1 MDWLSTEN
9 TIAVLTAVLGLA
21 ATVGALW
28 YERRVPRRKRIG
40 YRVQLDTAI
49 GDNVRTGGA
58 NARLGLFDE
67 TPEMSDAT
75 LVLLRVENDGSQA
88 VSDADYSGRALHGLT
103 AVFTG
108 RTVRG
113 LAVTAPSG
121 DDHLMEHFTPA
132 AGLRYEGS
140 TLHIP
145 RVPLNRGQHYKLL
158 VLLTGGPVGGDVTL
172 SGGIQA
178 GDVQPNRSTT
188 LDGKPPLLS
197 RPAQLLTVLLTLSV
211 VTLASIIVLREDD
224 PPPIE
229 CATGELTVLG
239 STAFAPVAEEL
250 AEKYEEDCPGSD
262 ITVSA
267 HGSAAGVR
275 ELDDSGRKFGRS
287 GGGGK
292 GAPPLLAFSDG
303 AKSDGFPRLA
313 ETRVAVS
320 VFALVLN
327 DRVPLRNLTLPQVR
341 RLYRGDVRN
350 WKELGGPDLP
360 VVLVSRGS
368 SSGTRDT
375 LQRRI
380 LGGAFEI
387 KASSNDCL
395 GKDDPSVPVTRC
407 ELDSTDQVIDA
418 VGRIPGAIGYSELR
432 AAAGLKGLHRLN
444 LEGHAPSAEQL
455 EKSGYPYREIEYA
468 YTYGLPPAD
477 SLAAGFL
484 AYARGTG
491 LDVIRTHGH
500 LPCATPEGLRVC
512 GEGRLGSGAGAPLSQ
527 SSEKQ
532 SSDERI
538 TRTN

>member
-1 MDWLSTEN
+1 MDWLSAEN

-58 NARLGLFDE
+58 NTRLGLFDE

-103 AVFTG
+103 AVFAG

-113 LAVTAPSG
+113 LAVTAPAG
-121 DDHLMEHFTPA
+121 DDHLMEHFTPG

-140 TLHIP
+140 TLCVP

-158 VLLTGGPVGGDVTL
+158 VLLTGGPVGGDITL

-178 GDVQPNRSTT
+178 GEVQPNRSTTT

-197 RPAQLLTVLLTLSV
+197 RPARLLTVLLTLSV
-211 VTLASIIVLREDD
+211 VTLASIIVLRESD

-229 CATGELTVLG
+229 CTTGELTVLG

-250 AEKYEEDCPGSD
+250 ATAYEDDCPGSE
-262 ITVSA
+262 ITVDA

-275 ELDDSGRKFGRS
+275 ELDDRGRAFT
-287 GGGGK
+287 GGANRGK

-303 AKSDGFPRLA
+303 PKSDGLPRLA

-375 LQRRI
+375 LQRR
-380 LGGAFEI
+380 LLAGAFEI

-395 GKDDPSVPVTRC
+395 GKDDPSVPVVRC
-407 ELDSTDQVIDA
+407 ELDSTDQVLET
-418 VGRIPGAIGYSELR
+418 VGRIPGAVGYSELR
-432 AAAGLKGLHRLN
+432 SARGLKGLHRLD
-444 LEGHAPSAEQL
+444 LEGHAPSADQL
-455 EKSGYPYREIEYA
+455 TKTGYPYREIEYA
-468 YTYGLPPAD
+468 YTYGQPPAD

-491 LDVIRTHGH
+491 LDVVRTHGH
-500 LPCATPEGLRVC
+500 LPCSTPEGLRVC
-512 GEGRLGSGAGAPLSQ
+512 GDDLPR
-527 SSEKQ
+527 
-532 SSDERI
+532 
-538 TRTN
+538 

>member
-1 MDWLSTEN
+1 MEWLSTEN

-75 LVLLRVENDGSQA
+75 LVLLRVENDGSQS
-88 VSDADYSGRALHGLT
+88 VSDADYTGRALHGLT
-103 AVFTG
+103 AVFSG

-113 LAVTAPSG
+113 LAVTAPAG
-121 DDHLMEHFTPA
+121 ADHLMEHFTSG

-158 VLLTGGPVGGDVTL
+158 VLLTGGPVGGEVIV

-178 GDVQPNRSTT
+178 GEVQPNRSTT
-188 LDGKPPLLS
+188 LDDKPPVLS
-197 RPAQLLTVLLTLSV
+197 RPARFLTVLLTLSV
-211 VTLASIIVLREDD
+211 ITLATIIVLRDDD

-239 STAFAPVAEEL
+239 STAFAPVAEEM
-250 AEKYEEDCPGSD
+250 ADKYEKDCPGSD
-262 ITVSA
+262 ITVAA

-275 ELDDSGRKFGRS
+275 ELNDEGKRFSGANDDD
-287 GGGGK
+287 GGGSDAGAGADTGAGSRGK
-292 GAPPLLAFSDG
+292 GSPPLLSFSDG
-303 AKSDGFPRLA
+303 PKSDGFPRLA

-327 DRVPLRNLTLPQVR
+327 DRVRLTNLTLPQVR
-341 RLYRGDVRN
+341 RVYRGDVRN
-350 WKELGGPDLP
+350 WEELGGPNLP

-375 LQRRI
+375 LQRRV
-380 LGGAFEI
+380 LDGAFEI

-395 GKDDPSVPVTRC
+395 GKDDRSVPVTRC
-407 ELDSTDQVIDA
+407 ELDSTEQVLDA

-432 AAAGLKGLHRLN
+432 AAEGLKGLHRLN
-444 LEGHAPSAEQL
+444 LEGHAPSAENL

-468 YTYGLPPAD
+468 YTYGQPPAD
-477 SLAAGFL
+477 SLASSFL
-484 AYARGTG
+484 AYARGNG

-500 LPCATPEGLRVC
+500 LPCATPEGLRIC
-512 GEGRLGSGAGAPLSQ
+512 GDTTAGAG
-527 SSEKQ
+527 
-532 SSDERI
+532 
-538 TRTN
+538 

>member
-1 MDWLSTEN
+1 MDWLSAEN

-40 YRVQLDTAI
+40 YRVQMDTAI
-49 GDNVRTGGA
+49 GDDVRTGGA

-75 LVLLRVENDGSQA
+75 LVLLRVENDGSQS
-88 VSDADYSGRALHGLT
+88 VSDADYTGRALHGLT

-113 LAVTAPSG
+113 LAVTAPPG
-121 DDHLMEHFTPA
+121 ADHLMEHFAPG

-158 VLLTGGPVGGDVTL
+158 VLLTGGPVGGEITM
-172 SGGIQA
+172 SGGLQD
-178 GDVQPNRSTT
+178 GEVQPNRSTT
-188 LDGKPPLLS
+188 PDDKPPLLS
-197 RPAQLLTVLLTLSV
+197 RPARLLTVLLTLSV
-211 VTLASIIVLREDD
+211 VTLASIIVLRDDD

-250 AEKYEEDCPGSD
+250 ADKYEEDCPGSD
-262 ITVSA
+262 IEVSA

-275 ELDDSGRKFGRS
+275 ELDDRGRTFAGPAGT
-287 GGGGK
+287 GGTK
-292 GAPPLLAFSDG
+292 GSPPLLTFSDG
-303 AKSDGFPRLA
+303 PKSDGFPRLA

-327 DRVPLRNLTLPQVR
+327 DRVPLRNLTLPEVR
-341 RLYRGDVRN
+341 RIYRGDVRN

-375 LQRRI
+375 LQRRV
-380 LGGAFEI
+380 LGGGFEL

-395 GKDDPSVPVTRC
+395 GRDDRSVPVTRC
-407 ELDSTDQVIDA
+407 ELDSTDQVLDA

-432 AAAGLKGLHRLN
+432 AATGLKGLHRLN
-444 LEGHAPSAEQL
+444 LDGHEPSPEQL
-455 EKSGYPYREIEYA
+455 RRSGYPYREIEYA
-468 YTYGLPPAD
+468 YTYGRPPAD
-477 SLAAGFL
+477 SLASSFL
-484 AYARGTG
+484 AYARGNG

-500 LPCATPEGLRVC
+500 LPCATPEGLRIC
-512 GEGRLGSGAGAPLSQ
+512 G
-527 SSEKQ
+527 
-532 SSDERI
+532 DD
-538 TRTN
+538 T

>member
-1 MDWLSTEN
+1 MDWLSAEN

-121 DDHLMEHFTPA
+121 DDHLMEHFTAA

-158 VLLTGGPVGGDVTL
+158 VLLTGGPVGGEVTL
-172 SGGIQA
+172 FGGIQA

-188 LDGKPPLLS
+188 VDDKPPLLS

-211 VTLASIIVLREDD
+211 VTFASIIVLREDD
-224 PPPIE
+224 
-229 CATGELTVLG
+229 
-239 STAFAPVAEEL
+239 
-250 AEKYEEDCPGSD
+250 CPGSA

-275 ELDDSGRKFGRS
+275 ELDDAGRKFAREKRR
-287 GGGGK
+287 K
-292 GAPPLLAFSDG
+292 GAPALLAFSDG
-303 AKSDGFPRLA
+303 PKSDGFPRLA

-327 DRVPLRNLTLPQVR
+327 DHVPVRNLTLPQVR
-341 RLYRGDVRN
+341 RIYRGDVRN

-375 LQRRI
+375 LQRRV
-380 LGGAFEI
+380 LGGTFEI

-407 ELDSTDQVIDA
+407 ELDSTDQVLDT
-418 VGRIPGAIGYSELR
+418 VGRIPGAIGYGELR
-432 AAAGLKGLHRLN
+432 AASGLKGLHRLG
-444 LEGHAPSAEQL
+444 LEGHAPSAEHL
-455 EKSGYPYREIEYA
+455 ERSGYPYREIEYA
-468 YTYGLPPAD
+468 YTYGLPPGD

-512 GEGRLGSGAGAPLSQ
+512 AEGRPGGGAGTPLSP
-527 SSEKQ
+527 SSE
-532 SSDERI
+532 SSHSGGS
-538 TRTN
+538 

>member
-1 MDWLSTEN
+1 MEWLSTEN
-9 TIAVLTAVLGLA
+9 VIAVLTAVLGLL

-40 YRVQLDTAI
+40 YRVQMDTAI

-75 LVLLRVENDGSQA
+75 LALLRVENDGSQEIT
-88 VSDADYSGRALHGLT
+88 DADYTGRALHGLT

-108 RTVRG
+108 RTIRG
-113 LAVTAPSG
+113 LAVTAPPG
-121 DDHLMEHFTPA
+121 ADHLMEHFTPG

-145 RVPLNRGQHYKLL
+145 RVPLNRGRHYKLL
-158 VLLTGGPVGGDVTL
+158 VLLTGGPVGGDITI

-178 GDVQPNRSTT
+178 GEVQPNRSTT
-188 LDGKPPLLS
+188 PDDKPPLLS
-197 RPAQLLTVLLTLSV
+197 GPARILTVLLTLSV
-211 VTLASIIVLREDD
+211 VTLASIIVLRDDD

-229 CATGELTVLG
+229 CATGSLTVLG

-250 AEKYEEDCPGSD
+250 ADKYEKDCPGSD
-262 ITVSA
+262 IEVSA
-267 HGSAAGVR
+267 HGSTSGVR
-275 ELDDSGRKFGRS
+275 ELDDEGKKF
-287 GGGGK
+287 K
-292 GAPPLLAFSDG
+292 GEHPGSPPLIAFSDG
-303 AKSDGFPRLA
+303 PKSDGFPRLA
-313 ETRVAVS
+313 GSRVAVS
-320 VFALVLN
+320 LFALVLN

-341 RLYRGDVRN
+341 RIYRGDVRN

-375 LQRRI
+375 LQRRV
-380 LGGAFEI
+380 LNGAFEI

-395 GKDDPSVPVTRC
+395 SKDDPSVPVTRC

-418 VGRIPGAIGYSELR
+418 VERIPGALGYSELR
-432 AAAGLKGLHRLN
+432 AAGDLKGLHRLN
-444 LEGHAPSAEQL
+444 LEGHEPSVEQL
-455 EKSGYPYREIEYA
+455 SRTDYPYREIEYA

-477 SLAAGFL
+477 SLASSFL
-484 AYARGTG
+484 AYARGNG

-500 LPCATPEGLRVC
+500 LPCATPEGLRIC
-512 GEGRLGSGAGAPLSQ
+512 GADAA
-527 SSEKQ
+527 
-532 SSDERI
+532 D
-538 TRTN
+538 

>member
-9 TIAVLTAVLGLA
+9 VIAVLTAVLGLL

-28 YERRVPRRKRIG
+28 YERRVPRRKRVG
-40 YRVQLDTAI
+40 YRVQMDTAI
-49 GDNVRTGGA
+49 GDNVPSGGA
-58 NARLGLFDE
+58 NTRLGLFDE

-75 LVLLRVENDGSQA
+75 LVLLRVENDGSQEIT
-88 VSDADYSGRALHGLT
+88 DADYTGRALHGLT

-113 LAVTAPSG
+113 VAVTAQAG
-121 DDHLMEHFTPA
+121 ADHLMEHFTPG

-140 TLHIP
+140 TLRIP

-158 VLLTGGPVGGDVTL
+158 VLLTGGPVGGEITM

-178 GDVQPNRSTT
+178 GEVRPNRSTT
-188 LDGKPPLLS
+188 PDDKPPVLS
-197 RPAQLLTVLLTLSV
+197 RPARILTVLLTLSV
-211 VTLASIIVLREDD
+211 VTLASIIVLRNDD

-229 CATGELTVLG
+229 CATGKLTVLG
-239 STAFAPVAEEL
+239 STAFAPVAQEL
-250 AEKYEEDCPGSD
+250 AEKYEDDCPGSD

-267 HGSAAGVR
+267 HGSTSGVR
-275 ELDDSGRKFGRS
+275 ELDDEGRKFAGPDTGQAKR
-287 GGGGK
+287 K
-292 GAPPLLAFSDG
+292 GAPPLLSFSDG
-303 AKSDGFPRLA
+303 PKSDGLPRLA

-320 VFALVLN
+320 LFALVLN
-327 DRVPLRNLTLPQVR
+327 DRVPLRNLTLAQVR
-341 RLYRGDVRN
+341 RIYRGDVHN

-375 LQRRI
+375 LQRRV
-380 LGGAFEI
+380 LAGAFEI

-395 GKDDPSVPVTRC
+395 SKDDPSVPVTRC
-407 ELDSTDQVIDA
+407 ELDSTDQVLDA
-418 VGRIPGAIGYSELR
+418 VERIPGALGYSELR
-432 AAAGLKGLHRLN
+432 AAADLKGLHRLD
-444 LEGHAPSAEQL
+444 LEGHEPSVEQL
-455 EKSGYPYREIEYA
+455 TRTGYPYREIEYA

-477 SLAAGFL
+477 SLASSFL
-484 AYARGTG
+484 AYARGNG

-512 GEGRLGSGAGAPLSQ
+512 GADTGG
-527 SSEKQ
+527 
-532 SSDERI
+532 
-538 TRTN
+538 

>member
-1 MDWLSTEN
+1 MEWLSTEN
-9 TIAVLTAVLGLA
+9 TIAVLTAVLGLL

-40 YRVQLDTAI
+40 YRVQMDTAI

-75 LVLLRVENDGSQA
+75 LVLLRVENDGSQS
-88 VSDADYSGRALHGLT
+88 VTDADYTGRALHGLT
-103 AVFTG
+103 AVFSG

-113 LAVTAPSG
+113 LAVTAPAG
-121 DDHLMEHFTPA
+121 ADHLMEHFTPG

-158 VLLTGGPVGGDVTL
+158 VLLTGGPVGGEVIVT
-172 SGGIQA
+172 GGIQA
-178 GDVQPNRSTT
+178 GEVQPNRSTT
-188 LDGKPPLLS
+188 LDDKPPVLS
-197 RPAQLLTVLLTLSV
+197 RPARLLTVLLTLSV
-211 VTLASIIVLREDD
+211 ITLATIIVLRDDD

-229 CATGELTVLG
+229 CAKGELTVLG

-250 AEKYEEDCPGSD
+250 AEKYEEDCPGSA
-262 ITVSA
+262 ITVA
-267 HGSAAGVR
+267 THGSAAGVR
-275 ELDDSGRKFGRS
+275 ELDDEGKRAT
-287 GGGGK
+287 GGGEGRTK
-292 GAPPLLAFSDG
+292 GSPPLLTFSDG
-303 AKSDGFPRLA
+303 PKSDGFPRLT

-327 DRVPLRNLTLPQVR
+327 DRVRITNLTLPQVR
-341 RLYRGDVRN
+341 RVYRGGVRN

-375 LQRRI
+375 LQRRV
-380 LGGAFEI
+380 LDGAFEI

-395 GKDDPSVPVTRC
+395 GKDDRSVPVTRC
-407 ELDSTDQVIDA
+407 ELDSTEQVLDA

-432 AAAGLKGLHRLN
+432 AAKGLKGLHRLN
-444 LEGHAPSAEQL
+444 LDGHEPSVENL
-455 EKSGYPYREIEYA
+455 GRSGYPYREIEYA
-468 YTYGLPPAD
+468 YTYGQPPAD
-477 SLAAGFL
+477 SLASSFL
-484 AYARGTG
+484 AYGRGNG

-500 LPCATPEGLRVC
+500 LPCATPEGLRIC
-512 GEGRLGSGAGAPLSQ
+512 GDDLPA
-527 SSEKQ
+527 
-532 SSDERI
+532 
-538 TRTN
+538 

>member
-1 MDWLSTEN
+1 MEWLSTEN
-9 TIAVLTAVLGLA
+9 TIAVLTAVLGLL

-75 LVLLRVENDGSQA
+75 LVLLRVENDGSQS
-88 VSDADYSGRALHGLT
+88 VSDADYTGRALHGLT
-103 AVFTG
+103 AVFSG

-113 LAVTAPSG
+113 LAVTAPAG
-121 DDHLMEHFTPA
+121 ADHLMEHFTQG

-158 VLLTGGPVGGDVTL
+158 VLLTGGPVGGEVIV
-172 SGGIQA
+172 SGGLQA
-178 GDVQPNRSTT
+178 GEVQPNRSTT
-188 LDGKPPLLS
+188 LDDKPPVLS
-197 RPAQLLTVLLTLSV
+197 RPARLLTVLLTLSV
-211 VTLASIIVLREDD
+211 ITLATIIVLRDDD

-250 AEKYEEDCPGSD
+250 EEKYEADCPGSD

-275 ELDDSGRKFGRS
+275 ELDDEGKRFT
-287 GGGGK
+287 GGGGDDDSDEADPGGDGGRVK
-292 GAPPLLAFSDG
+292 GSPPLLTFSDG
-303 AKSDGFPRLA
+303 PKSDGFPHLA

-320 VFALVLN
+320 VFALVVN
-327 DRVPLRNLTLPQVR
+327 DRVRLTNLTLPQVR
-341 RLYRGDVRN
+341 RIYRGGVRN
-350 WKELGGPDLP
+350 WEEVGGPDLP

-375 LQRRI
+375 LQRRV
-380 LGGAFEI
+380 LDGAFEI

-395 GKDDPSVPVTRC
+395 SRDDRSVPVTRC
-407 ELDSTDQVIDA
+407 ELDSTEQVLDA
-418 VGRIPGAIGYSELR
+418 VARIPGAIGYSELR
-432 AAAGLKGLHRLN
+432 SAEGLDGLHRLN
-444 LEGHAPSAEQL
+444 LDGHAPTAEDL
-455 EKSGYPYREIEYA
+455 ERSGYPYREIEYA
-468 YTYGLPPAD
+468 YTYGRPPAD
-477 SLAAGFL
+477 SLASSFL
-484 AYARGTG
+484 AYARGNG

-500 LPCATPEGLRVC
+500 LPCATPEGLRIC
-512 GEGRLGSGAGAPLSQ
+512 AAPEG
-527 SSEKQ
+527 
-532 SSDERI
+532 
-538 TRTN
+538 

>member
-9 TIAVLTAVLGLA
+9 TIAVLTAALGLL

-28 YERRVPRRKRIG
+28 YERRVPRRKRVG
-40 YRVQLDTAI
+40 YRVQMDTAI
-49 GDNVRTGGA
+49 GDNIRTGGA
-58 NARLGLFDE
+58 NTRLGLFDE

-75 LVLLRVENDGSQA
+75 LVLLRVENDGSQ
-88 VSDADYSGRALHGLT
+88 SITDADYTGRALHGLT

-108 RTVRG
+108 RTIRG
-113 LAVTAPSG
+113 LAVTAPTG
-121 DDHLMEHFTPA
+121 ADHLMEHFTA
-132 AGLRYEGS
+132 GAGLRYEGS

-158 VLLTGGPVGGDVTL
+158 VLLTGGPVGGEVTM

-178 GDVQPNRSTT
+178 GEVRPNRSTT
-188 LDGKPPLLS
+188 PDDKPPLFSL
-197 RPAQLLTVLLTLSV
+197 PAQLLTVLLTLSV
-211 VTLASIIVLREDD
+211 TALASIIVLRDAT

-250 AEKYEEDCPGSD
+250 ADKYEKDCPGSD
-262 ITVSA
+262 ITVAA
-267 HGSAAGVR
+267 HGSAAGIR
-275 ELDDSGRKFGRS
+275 ELDDEGKKTS
-287 GGGGK
+287 GGRAGEGRTGGN
-292 GAPPLLAFSDG
+292 GTGGDRTGGQGSPPLLAFSDG
-303 AKSDGFPRLA
+303 PKSDGFPRLA
-313 ETRVAVS
+313 ESRVAVS

-327 DRVPLRNLTLPQVR
+327 DRVRIRNLTRPEVR
-341 RLYRGDVRN
+341 RLYRGGVRN
-350 WKELGGPDLP
+350 WKQLGGPDLP

-375 LQRRI
+375 LQRRV

-395 GKDDPSVPVTRC
+395 SKDDPSVPVTRC
-407 ELDSTDQVIDA
+407 ELDSTEQVLDA

-432 AAAGLKGLHRLN
+432 SAAGLKGLHRLN
-444 LEGHAPSAEQL
+444 LDGHEPSVEELAR
-455 EKSGYPYREIEYA
+455 SGYPYREIEYA
-468 YTYGLPPAD
+468 YTYGRPPAD
-477 SLAAGFL
+477 SLASSFL

-500 LPCATPEGLRVC
+500 LPCATPEGLRIC
-512 GEGRLGSGAGAPLSQ
+512 GDDA
-527 SSEKQ
+527 
-532 SSDERI
+532 
-538 TRTN
+538 

>member
-1 MDWLSTEN
+1 MEWLSTEN
-9 TIAVLTAVLGLA
+9 TIAVLTAVLGLL

-40 YRVQLDTAI
+40 YRVQMDTAI

-75 LVLLRVENDGSQA
+75 LVLLRVENDGSQS
-88 VSDADYSGRALHGLT
+88 VSDADYTGRALHGLT

-108 RTVRG
+108 RTIRG
-113 LAVTAPSG
+113 LAVTAPTG
-121 DDHLMEHFTPA
+121 ADHLMEHFTA
-132 AGLRYEGS
+132 GAGLRYEGS

-158 VLLTGGPVGGDVTL
+158 VLLTGGPVGSEVIM

-178 GDVQPNRSTT
+178 GEVVPNRSTT
-188 LDGKPPLLS
+188 PDDKPPLFS

-211 VTLASIIVLREDD
+211 VTLASIIVLRDAD

-250 AEKYEEDCPGSD
+250 ADKYERDCPGSD

-275 ELDDSGRKFGRS
+275 ELDDEGKQSTGEGRAT
-287 GGGGK
+287 GK
-292 GAPPLLAFSDG
+292 GSPPLLTFSDG
-303 AKSDGFPRLA
+303 PKSDGFPRLA

-327 DRVPLRNLTLPQVR
+327 DRVPIRNLTRPAVR

-375 LQRRI
+375 LQRRV

-395 GKDDPSVPVTRC
+395 SKDDPSVPVTRC
-407 ELDSTDQVIDA
+407 ELDSTEQVLDA

-432 AAAGLKGLHRLN
+432 AAEGLRGLHRLH
-444 LEGHAPSAEQL
+444 LDGHEPSAEQL
-455 EKSGYPYREIEYA
+455 RRSGYPYREIEYA
-468 YTYGLPPAD
+468 YTYGQPPAD
-477 SLAAGFL
+477 SLASSFL

-500 LPCATPEGLRVC
+500 LPCATPEGLRIC
-512 GEGRLGSGAGAPLSQ
+512 GDEAAG
-527 SSEKQ
+527 
-532 SSDERI
+532 
-538 TRTN
+538 

>member
-1 MDWLSTEN
+1 MDWLSAEN
-9 TIAVLTAVLGLA
+9 TIAVLTAALGLA

-88 VSDADYSGRALHGLT
+88 VTDADYSGRALHGLT

-121 DDHLMEHFTPA
+121 DDHLMEHFTAA

-140 TLHIP
+140 TLHVP

-158 VLLTGGPVGGDVTL
+158 VLLTGGPVGGEVTL

-188 LDGKPPLLS
+188 LDDKPPLLS

-224 PPPIE
+224 PPPPIE
-229 CATGELTVLG
+229 CAAGELTVLG
-239 STAFAPVAEEL
+239 STAFAPVVEEL

-262 ITVSA
+262 ITVGA

-275 ELDDSGRKFGRS
+275 ELDEAGRKFAKERR
-287 GGGGK
+287 GK

-303 AKSDGFPRLA
+303 PKSDGFPRLA

-327 DRVPLRNLTLPQVR
+327 DRVPVRDLTLPQVR
-341 RLYRGDVRN
+341 RIYRGDVRN

-375 LQRRI
+375 LQRRV
-380 LGGAFEI
+380 LGGSFEI

-395 GKDDPSVPVTRC
+395 GKDDRSVPVTRC
-407 ELDSTDQVIDA
+407 ELDSTDQVLDA

-432 AAAGLKGLHRLN
+432 AASGLKGLHRLD
-444 LEGHAPSAEQL
+444 LEGHAPSAEHL

-512 GEGRLGSGAGAPLSQ
+512 GEGRPGGGAGTPLSRSSQ
-527 SSEKQ
+527 SGEP
-532 SSDERI
+532 
-538 TRTN
+538 

>member
-1 MDWLSTEN
+1 MEWLSTEN
-9 TIAVLTAVLGLA
+9 TIAVLTAVLGLF

-40 YRVQLDTAI
+40 YRVQMDTAI

-75 LVLLRVENDGSQA
+75 LVLLRVENDGSQS
-88 VSDADYSGRALHGLT
+88 VSDADYTGRALHGLT

-108 RTVRG
+108 RTIRG
-113 LAVTAPSG
+113 LAVTAPTG
-121 DDHLMEHFTPA
+121 ADHLMEHFTPG

-158 VLLTGGPVGGDVTL
+158 VLLTGGPVGGEVTM

-178 GDVQPNRSTT
+178 GEVQPNRSTT
-188 LDGKPPLLS
+188 PDDKPPLFS

-211 VTLASIIVLREDD
+211 ITLASIIVLRDAD

-239 STAFAPVAEEL
+239 STAFAPVAKEL
-250 AEKYEEDCPGSD
+250 ADKYEKDCPGSA

-275 ELDDSGRKFGRS
+275 ELHDEGRRFAGRDAAD
-287 GGGGK
+287 
-292 GAPPLLAFSDG
+292 GARKKTGSPPLLTFSDG
-303 AKSDGFPRLA
+303 PKSDGFPRLS

-327 DRVPLRNLTLPQVR
+327 DRVPLRNLTRPEAR

-375 LQRRI
+375 LQRRV

-395 GKDDPSVPVTRC
+395 SKDDPSVPVTRC
-407 ELDSTDQVIDA
+407 ELDSTEQVLDA

-432 AAAGLKGLHRLN
+432 AAEGLKGLHRLN
-444 LEGHAPSAEQL
+444 LDGHEPSAEEL
-455 EKSGYPYREIEYA
+455 AKSGYPYREIEYA
-468 YTYGLPPAD
+468 YTYGQPPAD
-477 SLAAGFL
+477 SLASSFL

-500 LPCATPEGLRVC
+500 LPCATPEGLRIC
-512 GEGRLGSGAGAPLSQ
+512 GDD
-527 SSEKQ
+527 SSP
-532 SSDERI
+532 
-538 TRTN
+538 